1 MVASATVQNG
11 DESGTRWIP
20 TFGGAQINHDF
31 LRVPLMHS
39 PAKTMWLR
47 RFGTGD
53 YSFFF
58 VEGFDPQ
65 NGTWTGDETAPGNN
79 SSLTPAPSIL
89 RIMRNSAIGEGSARF
104 PHPSHDTRERVAR
117 PLSGGPDALHR
128 RDDGGFSQRSPADQ
142 PPKLVGSPDRLASPP
157 DVEGQGKDQTSVAN
171 LRATSIAGEVP
182 AQSRRE
188 GETTCEKRRRHA
200 FGG

>member
-58 VEGFDPQ
+58 VEGFD
-65 NGTWTGDETAPGNN
+65 
-79 SSLTPAPSIL
+79 
-89 RIMRNSAIGEGSARF
+89 
-104 PHPSHDTRERVAR
+104 
-117 PLSGGPDALHR
+117 
-128 RDDGGFSQRSPADQ
+128 
-142 PPKLVGSPDRLASPP
+142 RLASPP